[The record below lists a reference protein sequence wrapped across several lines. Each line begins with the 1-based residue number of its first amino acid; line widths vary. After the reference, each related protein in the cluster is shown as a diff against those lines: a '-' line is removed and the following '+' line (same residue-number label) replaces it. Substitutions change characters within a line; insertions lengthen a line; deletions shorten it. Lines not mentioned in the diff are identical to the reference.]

1 MKTTDLLVVLG
12 PTASGKTKLAA
23 HLAYA
28 FKSAI
33 LSADSRQVYK
43 NMNIGTGKDYEDYTV
58 NGKPIAHYLIDMVEA
73 GEKYN
78 LSRYLQDFTKTY
90 TMLRNKN
97 IIPILCGGTGLY
109 IQAAI
114 SNFQYSNVPKNYSII
129 ADLGEFSHK
138 ELIQKFTALPQNAY
152 TAIADLST
160 KKRCLRAIEIATH
173 LNTQA
178 TELPTSSAI
187 NSFIIGIKPTRENR
201 INRIKIRLKSRL
213 ETGLIEEVKNL
224 LQQGITHELLRYYG
238 LEYKFIS
245 MYLTNELTK
254 TAMEEKLA
262 TAIMQYA
269 KRQMTYFR
277 KMEKDGLN
285 IHWIDGDLPFEE
297 QLHQSKE
304 CIQQTLKY

>member
-1 MKTTDLLVVLG
+1 M
-12 PTASGKTKLAA
+12 
-23 HLAYA
+23 
-28 FKSAI
+28 
-33 LSADSRQVYK
+33 
-43 NMNIGTGKDYEDYTV
+43 
-58 NGKPIAHYLIDMVEA
+58 
-73 GEKYN
+73 
-78 LSRYLQDFTKTY
+78 
-90 TMLRNKN
+90 
-97 IIPILCGGTGLY
+97 
-109 IQAAI
+109 
-114 SNFQYSNVPKNYSII
+114 
-129 ADLGEFSHK
+129 
-138 ELIQKFTALPQNAY
+138 
-152 TAIADLST
+152 
-160 KKRCLRAIEIATH
+160 RAIEIATH

-297 QLHQSKE
+297 QLRQSKE